1 MRATEIENWQKSWTT
16 LFFNGECQGCWQL
29 PKKKCPQMDI
39 MTNTNFAF
47 KLKMKIFCF
56 ATDSVKN
63 VYMDNLE
70 PILVQN

>member
-1 MRATEIENWQKSWTT
+1 MKTDKKVEQLFSLMENAKDVDNYQ
-16 LFFNGECQGCWQL
+16 
-29 PKKKCPQMDI
+29 KKKCPQMDI

-56 ATDSVKN
+56 ATDSMKN